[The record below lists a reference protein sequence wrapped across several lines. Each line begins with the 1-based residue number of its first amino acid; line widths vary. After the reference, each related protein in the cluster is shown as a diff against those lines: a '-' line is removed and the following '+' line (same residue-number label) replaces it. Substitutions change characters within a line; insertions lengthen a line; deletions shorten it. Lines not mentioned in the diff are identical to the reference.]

1 MRRRL
6 RRAAWLLLVLMLLGG
21 SAIAALQA
29 MIARGAFTA
38 RVDAALEHATG
49 RAVSHGGIQV
59 SPGLRPRIVL
69 TDATVANIPG
79 GSRPDF
85 ARIGRLE
92 VTLALIPLLSGHVE
106 IDSLR
111 LADADLILERNA
123 EGRPNWVFGGGGGG
137 GIGVPT
143 VDIADT
149 RITLLHG
156 PVRDIRVERLR
167 LEREAPHDPLELRG
181 HVRLDGEA
189 LTLNARLGPEADGI
203 LPLAA
208 DIAGDGLRLMLEGSW
223 PRHSGTPGWAL
234 AAEAELNAA
243 AARRLATRFGH
254 DLPVAGPL
262 TLKSRLAPGSP
273 RPSISDL
280 TVRLGPTDAARLLPG
295 LRVTRAELRA
305 ASFDDPAQ
313 LSAQGVRN
321 SADLGLTATLPSP
334 RRMLEAATEEALPVE
349 ATVISGRSRLVLRGE
364 VRTDRPLGDAVL
376 AAQLTTP
383 DVASVGPV
391 LGVGLPRLAGVTA
404 EARMSGLFTR
414 TLRLRDLRL
423 AADGIE
429 ADGNLDI
436 GFGARPTFR
445 GDVSAR
451 RLDLDRLG
459 GGGSAPTRRTERVIP
474 DHPLPIAWL
483 RGADADLRLSAA
495 VLVAGGT
502 TWRDARATVA
512 LAGGRL
518 TLDPLAVTMPGGPV
532 SGRFAID
539 AAAASP
545 RTSLSIRSLGRGLDL
560 SAMRRAFG
568 MPAGFEGTAELALDL
583 HGTGTTTRALAA
595 SLGGELG
602 VAMLGGRFTGATAL
616 RIGPHLARALMPRGT
631 PADGLALR
639 CLAIRLTAEA
649 GLAHSQ
655 ALLMEGEFGKIEGSL
670 ALNLRDETIAARLLP
685 DVRVLGVTVRA
696 PVAVGGTLADPRIG
710 VEPGAA
716 FARVAG
722 DTVANRLWRSST
734 VEFLRGATGS
744 TPPGGDCGA
753 ALTLARLGR
762 GGAMPE
768 AAATPIPLVP
778 RELQGAAQDVVRG
791 IGGLLGGRRR

>member
-1 MRRRL
+1 MRRGL
-6 RRAAWLLLVLMLLGG
+6 RRAAWVLLALLLLGG
-21 SAIAALQA
+21 GAVAALQA
-29 MIARGAFTA
+29 MIARGYFTA
-38 RVDAALEHATG
+38 RVDAALEQATG

-92 VTLALIPLLSGHVE
+92 VTLMLLPLLSGHVE

-111 LADADLILERNA
+111 LTDADIILERDA

-137 GIGVPT
+137 IGIPT
-143 VDIADT
+143 VDVADT
-149 RITLLHG
+149 RITLPKG

-167 LEREAPHDPLELRG
+167 LEREVPHDPLELRG

-189 LTLNARLGPEADGI
+189 LTLTARLGPEAEGI

-208 DIAGDGLRLMLEGSW
+208 NVAGDGLRLTLEGSW
-223 PRHSGTPGWAL
+223 PRNSGTPGWAL

-243 AARRLATRFGH
+243 AARRLASRFGH
-254 DLPVAGPL
+254 DLPMAGPL
-262 TLKSRLAPGSP
+262 TLKARLAPGNP
-273 RPSISDL
+273 WPSVSDL

-295 LRVTRAELRA
+295 LRLARAELRA
-305 ASFDDPAQ
+305 ASFDDPTQ
-313 LSAQGVRN
+313 LSAQGTRN
-321 SADLGLTATLPSP
+321 GADLGLTASLPSP
-334 RRMLEAATEEALPVE
+334 RRMLESTKEEAVPIE
-349 ATVISGRSRLVLRGE
+349 ATVTSGRSRITLRGE
-364 VRTDRPLGDAVL
+364 IRTDRPPGEAVL
-376 AAQLTTP
+376 AARLTTP
-383 DVASVGPV
+383 DFATVGPV
-391 LGVGLPRLAGVTA
+391 LGTTLPRLSGMTA

-414 TLRLRDLRL
+414 SLRLQDLRVT
-423 AADGIE
+423 AEGME
-429 ADGNLDI
+429 AEGSLEI
-436 GFGARPTFR
+436 GFGARPAFR
-445 GDVSAR
+445 GEVSAR
-451 RLDLDRLG
+451 RIDLDRLAG
-459 GGGSAPTRRTERVIP
+459 GGPAPARRAGRVIP
-474 DHPLPIAWL
+474 DHPLPLALL
-483 RGADADLRLSAA
+483 RGADAELRLSAA
-495 VLVAGGT
+495 TLIAGGV
-502 TWRDARATVA
+502 TWRDGRATVA

-518 TLDPLAVTMPGGPV
+518 TVDPLAVTMPGGPAG
-532 SGRFAID
+532 GRFVID
-539 AAAASP
+539 AAATPPQA
-545 RTSLSIRSLGRGLDL
+545 SLSLRSHGRGLDL

-568 MPAGFEGTAELALDL
+568 VPAGFEGTAEVAIDL
-583 HGTGTTTRALAA
+583 HGSGTTTRGLAA

-602 VAMLGGRFTGATAL
+602 IAMLGGRFTGATAL
-616 RIGPHLARALMPRGT
+616 RIGPDLARALMPRGT

-639 CLAIRLTAEA
+639 CLAIRLSAEA
-649 GLAHSQ
+649 GLVHSQ

-696 PVAVGGTLADPRIG
+696 PVTVGGTLADPRIG

-744 TPPGGDCGA
+744 APPGGDCGA

-762 GGAMPE
+762 AGAMPE

-778 RELQGAAQDVVRG
+778 RELQGTAQEVVRG